1 MGLQDFIYL
10 PQERID
16 GLSEEELENYI
27 KNLKV
32 ANYRKSGFLHSPV
45 LTSNTYPIIQG
56 IELNNIIINYCEER
70 LKEIKE
76 EDYSRVEGY

>member
-1 MGLQDFIYL
+1 MNDFIYL
-10 PQERID
+10 LREWID
-16 GLSEEELENYI
+16 SLSEEELKNYI
-27 KNLKV
+27 KNLKA

-70 LKEIKE
+70 LKEIK
-76 EDYSRVEGY
+76 

>member
-10 PQERID
+10 LRERID
-16 GLSEEELENYI
+16 SLSEEELENYI
-27 KNLKV
+27 KNLKE

-70 LKEIKE
+70 LKELV
-76 EDYSRVEGY
+76 EDFE

>member
-10 PQERID
+10 LRERID
-16 GLSEEELENYI
+16 SLSEEELENYI

-32 ANYRKSGFLHSPV
+32 ANYRKRGFLHSPV

-56 IELNNIIINYCEER
+56 IELNNIIINYNICR
-70 LKEIKE
+70 IKII
-76 EDYSRVEGY
+76 

>member
-1 MGLQDFIYL
+1 MGLNDFFYL
-10 PQERID
+10 LRERID
-16 GLSEEELENYI
+16 SLSEEELENYI
-27 KNLKV
+27 KNLKE

-70 LKEIKE
+70 LKELV
-76 EDYSRVEGY
+76 EDFE

>member
-1 MGLQDFIYL
+1 MIFFYL
-10 PQERID
+10 LRERID
-16 GLSEEELENYI
+16 SLSEEELENYI
-27 KNLKV
+27 KNLKE

-70 LKEIKE
+70 LKELV
-76 EDYSRVEGY
+76 EDFE